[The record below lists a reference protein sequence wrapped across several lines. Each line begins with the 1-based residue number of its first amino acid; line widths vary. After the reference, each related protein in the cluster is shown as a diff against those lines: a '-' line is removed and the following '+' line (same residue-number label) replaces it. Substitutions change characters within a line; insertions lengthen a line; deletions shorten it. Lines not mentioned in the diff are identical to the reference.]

1 MTADL
6 PSFAA
11 LRSRAFA
18 LYPLLLLSLSLAC
31 QMQRRPAVASS
42 QPTPSSSSARVKST
56 ATQQAP
62 YALQGE
68 GEAIFAGGCFWCMEG
83 PFERAR
89 GVRGVYAGYS
99 GGQQERPT
107 YKQVSRGRSD
117 HRESVLVLYDPAL
130 ISYEALLKIFW
141 RSINPTQADGQFAD
155 IGPHYQS
162 AVFYLTPEQER
173 AARRS
178 KAALAESA
186 KFSAPIVTDL
196 LPATSFWMAEAYHQD
211 YYKTHP
217 KAYARYRW
225 ASGRQPFLERIW
237 GAEAH

>member
-1 MTADL
+1 M
-6 PSFAA
+6 
-11 LRSRAFA
+11 
-18 LYPLLLLSLSLAC
+18 
-31 QMQRRPAVASS
+31 ASS
-42 QPTPSSSSARVKST
+42 QPTSSPAPPSLESQMTS
-56 ATQQAP
+56 QAP

-83 PFERAR
+83 PFERVR
-89 GVRGVYAGYS
+89 GVKAVYAGYS
-99 GGQQERPT
+99 GGAQERPT

-130 ISYEALLKIFW
+130 ISYEALLKVFW

-162 AVFYLTPEQER
+162 AIFYLTPAQER
-173 AARRS
+173 AAQRS

-217 KAYARYRW
+217 RAYARYRW
-225 ASGRQPFLERIW
+225 GSGRQAFLKRVW
-237 GAEAH
+237 GEEAH